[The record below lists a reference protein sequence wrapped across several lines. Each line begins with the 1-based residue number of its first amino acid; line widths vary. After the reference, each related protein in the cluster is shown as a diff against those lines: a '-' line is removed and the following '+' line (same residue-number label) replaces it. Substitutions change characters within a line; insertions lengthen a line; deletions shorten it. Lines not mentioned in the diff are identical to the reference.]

1 MGLWKRDPIN
11 SWFWVSY
18 KAGDPRLR
26 LWEIVVLHLVPM
38 GVTMT
43 TPGHTVQSIFQKIL
57 KCVAP
62 GSLGWSAG
70 GAVRW
75 WGSWES
81 CFGRSPSYLW
91 LSGTGTCFSLSFL
104 CSRHSNHC
112 PWLPRNPLA
121 PGVSHSYQA
130 GLCHFSPTLSCPH
143 SLEGTSAL
151 HWFLRWRL
159 HTLGKE
165 EKGRRW
171 EGKSPGKF
179 HKCQISASRSNEIQ
193 EITYHWAASRFA
205 WWRDV
210 YWLTREVGRGNVWK
224 DEGQRTFWKLA
235 LAYRQ

>member
-1 MGLWKRDPIN
+1 MGLWIRDPIN

-26 LWEIVVLHLVPM
+26 LWEIAVLHLVPM

-91 LSGTGTCFSLSFL
+91 LSGTGTCLSLSFL

-130 GLCHFSPTLSCPH
+130 GLCHFSPTLSCLQ

-165 EKGRRW
+165 EKG
-171 EGKSPGKF
+171 GG
-179 HKCQISASRSNEIQ
+179 
-193 EITYHWAASRFA
+193 
-205 WWRDV
+205 
-210 YWLTREVGRGNVWK
+210 GRGKVQGNFTSVK
-224 DEGQRTFWKLA
+224 LVLQEATGYRKSLITGQRQGLLGGEMCTDWLEKLGKGMCEKMRGREPSGSW
-235 LAYRQ
+235 L